1 MKVRTLNE
9 KISEE
14 EKKQGRRSSKPKAFL
29 WMCLLCQKELY
40 LINPNK
46 LMEEVSNI
54 KLASAVEAVN
64 AANND
69 YHH

>member
-1 MKVRTLNE
+1 
-9 KISEE
+9 
-14 EKKQGRRSSKPKAFL
+14 
-29 WMCLLCQKELY
+29 MCLLCQKELY

-46 LMEEVSNI
+46 LMEEVSN
-54 KLASAVEAVN
+54 KKQASPVEAVD